1 MHTQMGKGGFEF
13 RVVLSHWVRITVI
26 LVLFLGIVMVLWL
39 CLKGKKK
46 SPYLKKKYVLKYL
59 LIKRYDVRDQLN

>member
-13 RVVLSHWVRITVI
+13 RVVLPCWVRITVT

-39 CLKGKKK
+39 CLKGEKKRALI
-46 SPYLKKKYVLKYL
+46 LKKIRIEVFTDKK
-59 LIKRYDVRDQLN
+59 I